1 MMGRLEAIKQ
11 VFLAYFKAELI
22 RSHGLVIGILSLSV
36 WLSLFIAPL
45 LLFKPPG
52 VPPERISGLALTA
65 VMIFIAY
72 SVATWDW
79 AWELRWLMFH
89 GVLEHVIVSG
99 NSVFLLYAGVIPVSL
114 LWYSVSVCASALLLA
129 TFLGPPAISVADP
142 VALLIAVLT
151 MVVVLLAYAMLLGA
165 TTIGVGSAG
174 PVLELVGF
182 ILPIATGGLVPLS
195 YMPKALQTL
204 ALVTP
209 FSYPA
214 ELIRYSLGVSNTV
227 LPLWETEAIGAA
239 YSVIFLLV
247 AYALF
252 RVQLK
257 RLLKEGIRTVSM
269 W

>member
-1 MMGRLEAIKQ
+1 MVKFEAIKQ
-11 VFLAYFKAELI
+11 VFLAYLKAELI

-52 VPPERISGLALTA
+52 TPSERVSGLALTA

-89 GVLEHVIVSG
+89 GVLEHVIASG
-99 NSVFLLYAGVIPVSL
+99 SSIFLLYAGVIPVSL
-114 LWYSVSVCASALLLA
+114 LWYGVSVSASALLLTA
-129 TFLGPPAISVADP
+129 FLGPPAVSVVNPA
-142 VALLIAVLT
+142 ALLVAVLT
-151 MVVVLLAYAMLLGA
+151 MITVLLAYAMLLGA

-204 ALVTP
+204 ALATP

-227 LPLWETEAIGAA
+227 LPLWETEVIGVAYAA
-239 YSVIFLLV
+239 VFLLA

-252 RVQLK
+252 RVQLRK
-257 RLLKEGIRTVSM
+257 LLKEGIRTVSM

>member
-1 MMGRLEAIKQ
+1 MGRLEAVKQ
-11 VFLAYFKAELI
+11 VFLAYLKAELI
-22 RSHGLVIGILSLSV
+22 RSHGLVIGVLSLSV

-45 LLFKPPG
+45 LLFRPPG
-52 VPPERISGLALTA
+52 MPLERVSGLALTA

-99 NSVFLLYAGVIPVSL
+99 SSILLLYAGVIPVSL
-114 LWYSVSVCASALLLA
+114 LWYGVSVSASALLL
-129 TFLGPPAISVADP
+129 TVFLGPPAISLAHP
-142 VALLIAVLT
+142 VTLVVAVLT
-151 MVVVLLAYAMLLGA
+151 MVAVLLAYAMLLGA

-195 YMPKALQTL
+195 YMPKALQAL
-204 ALVTP
+204 ALATP

-214 ELIRYSLGVSNTV
+214 ELIRYSLGVSGTA
-227 LPLWETEAIGAA
+227 LPPWETEVIGAV
-239 YSVIFLLV
+239 YSLAFLLV

-252 RVQLK
+252 RLQLK
-257 RLLKEGIRTVSM
+257 KLLKEGVRTVSM

>member
-1 MMGRLEAIKQ
+1 MMWKLEAIKQ
-11 VFLAYFKAELI
+11 VFLAYLKAELI

-45 LLFKPPG
+45 LLFRPPG
-52 VPPERISGLALTA
+52 VPPERISGLAL

-99 NSVFLLYAGVIPVSL
+99 NSIFLLYAGVIPVSI
-114 LWYSVSVCASALLLA
+114 LWYGVSVGTSALLL
-129 TFLGPPAISVADP
+129 TLFLGPPALTVVNP
-142 VALLIAVLT
+142 VTLLIAVLT
-151 MVVVLLAYAMLLGA
+151 MVVVLFAYAMLLGA

-174 PVLELVGF
+174 PVLELIGF

-195 YMPKALQTL
+195 YMPKVLQTIAL
-204 ALVTP
+204 ATP

-227 LPLWETEAIGAA
+227 LPLRETEVIGIA
-239 YSVIFLLV
+239 YSVIFLV
-247 AYALF
+247 AAYALF
-252 RVQLK
+252 RTQLK